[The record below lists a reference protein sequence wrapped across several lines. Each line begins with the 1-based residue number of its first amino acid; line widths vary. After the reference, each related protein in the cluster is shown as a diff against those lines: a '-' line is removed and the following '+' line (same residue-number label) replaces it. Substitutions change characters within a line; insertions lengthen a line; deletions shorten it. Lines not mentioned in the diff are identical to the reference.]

1 MGCAPGLGLNGV
13 CTAAAQ
19 AEAHVH
25 PGTGATSHPRVRHTG
40 ASETRAPVRVPQAH
54 KGFAVT
60 TGARAL
66 RDAHAAPR
74 KNKIKQKNQPVAP
87 DAPGSRTVSK
97 WCPLSTHAHALTCL
111 GRDPWRV
118 PASRPSALV
127 AQLRAT
133 CKASSFWGKDGGD
146 RLGAPAGPSAGL
158 STAALPP
165 PPAPPPTPSG
175 RGAAEC
181 RVLSGP
187 R

>member
-1 MGCAPGLGLNGV
+1 MGCAPGLGLSGV

-19 AEAHVH
+19 AEAHVR
-25 PGTGATSHPRVRHTG
+25 PGTGATSHPRVRDTG
-40 ASETRAPVRVPQAH
+40 ASETRAPVRVPRAH

-87 DAPGSRTVSK
+87 NAPGSRTVSRVVSPFHPRTRAHLLRAR
-97 WCPLSTHAHALTCL
+97 PLEGPCQ
-111 GRDPWRV
+111 
-118 PASRPSALV
+118 PASALV